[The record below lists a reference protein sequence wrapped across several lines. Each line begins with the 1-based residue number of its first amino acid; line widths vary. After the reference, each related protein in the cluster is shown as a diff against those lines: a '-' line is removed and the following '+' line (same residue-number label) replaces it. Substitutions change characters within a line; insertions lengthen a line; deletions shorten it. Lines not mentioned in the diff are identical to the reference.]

1 MQGMEQAISL
11 YHTGFLICL
20 VLMILSLAVTVIL
33 FFKFDIRK
41 VFDFRTGRGAKR
53 TIQKLEEINAKTG
66 KLRQQVMME
75 TPSTLQAE
83 ERIIYPITTQ
93 TVPSASV
100 PEEESPET
108 EILSIQLPGAFQIKK
123 DVMWIH
129 TNEII

>member
-20 VLMILSLAVTVIL
+20 VLMILSLVVTVLL

-41 VFDFRTGRGAKR
+41 VFDFRPG
-53 TIQKLEEINAKTG
+53 LEEINAKTG

-108 EILSIQLPGAFQIKK
+108 KILSIQLPGAFQIKK